1 MAVPQIEDDVV
12 LRARRGDRAA
22 FVSIVEAYQTPIF
35 NYVLRMVGD
44 RELAEEITQDVFLR
58 VHQNIGRFSFRSKFT
73 TWLYRIAR
81 NRALDALRDEP
92 RRQPTTE
99 LVEDTVSV
107 FDAPVERAETIDAIW
122 QAVEALPEEMKT
134 CLLLRDIAGL
144 SYTEIMEVADA
155 SLPTV
160 KWRIFRARELVA
172 QQVESGWRSA
182 EAGLAEA
189 V

>member
-1 MAVPQIEDDVV
+1 MAVPQIDDEVV

-22 FVSIVEAYQTPIF
+22 FVRIVEEYQKPIF

-58 VHQNIGRFSFRSKFT
+58 VHQNLDRFSFRSKFT

-81 NRALDALRDEP
+81 NRALDALRDDP
-92 RRQPTTE
+92 RRPTTE
-99 LVEDTVSV
+99 LVEDTVTV
-107 FDAPVERAETIDAIW
+107 HDAPVERSETIDAIW
-122 QAVEALPEEMKT
+122 QAVEDLPEELKT

-144 SYTEIMEVADA
+144 SYTEITEVADA

-172 QQVESGWRSA
+172 QFVEAGLGRA
-182 EAGLAEA
+182 DTGLAEA